1 MHSAASLHSHP
12 LSVYFVCLFNKVYNK
27 QEAWFL
33 LYFVCIMSDFYLTII
48 TQIYWIKIDNVLLV
62 V

>member
-1 MHSAASLHSHP
+1 MHSAASLHSPP
-12 LSVYFVCLFNKVYNK
+12 LSVYFYCLLDKVYNK